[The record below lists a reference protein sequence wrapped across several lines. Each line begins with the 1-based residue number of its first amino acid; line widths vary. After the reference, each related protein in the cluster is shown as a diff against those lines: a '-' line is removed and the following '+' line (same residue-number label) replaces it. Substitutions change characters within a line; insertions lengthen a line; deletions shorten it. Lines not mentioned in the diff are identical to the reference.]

1 MSQVYTWAVGS
12 YFQKYDANEVKKEL
26 DIIEKNDELTAEK
39 VVNYARNKDTYI
51 NQMLEWNDSIAGE
64 KYRQQ
69 QASSIIG
76 GIRVKFIKDDN
87 DEKDEKEEIE
97 ARVFVTTETEKRKS
111 KFKNIFSLTEE
122 LDQYA
127 LELKSAYKELNSI
140 KRKYKGIVE
149 IQELLKDIP
158 QD

>member
-69 QASSIIG
+69 QASNIIG
-76 GIRVKFIKDDN
+76 GIRVKIIEDDN
-87 DEKDEKEEIE
+87 DEKEAIE
-97 ARVFVTTETEKRKS
+97 ARVFVTTETENRRS
-111 KFKNIFSLTEE
+111 KFKNIFSLTEG